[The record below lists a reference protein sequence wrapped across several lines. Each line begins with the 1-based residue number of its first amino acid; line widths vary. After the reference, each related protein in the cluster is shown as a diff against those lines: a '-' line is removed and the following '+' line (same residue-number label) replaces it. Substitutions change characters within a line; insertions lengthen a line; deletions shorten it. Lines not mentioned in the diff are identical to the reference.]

1 MNIYEVLRQPVI
13 TEKST
18 YLQEEDKYVFEVAL
32 TANKIQVRQAVEKAF
47 GVKVLSVNMITKP
60 GKHKKYGVKLY
71 KTPKRKKAVV
81 KLQHGDR
88 IEFFEG
94 A

>member
-18 YLQEEDKYVFEVAL
+18 YLQEQDKYVFEVAL
-32 TANKIQVRQAVEKAF
+32 TANKVQVRQAVEKAF
-47 GVKVLSVNMITKP
+47 GVKVLAVNIVTKP
-60 GKHKKYGVKLY
+60 GKHKRYGVKLY
-71 KTPKRKKAVV
+71 KTPKRKKEIV
-81 KLQHGDR
+81 KLQPGNL

>member
-18 YLQEEDKYVFEVAL
+18 YLQEQDKYVFEVAL
-32 TANKIQVRQAVEKAF
+32 TANKVQVRQAVEKAF
-47 GVKVLSVNMITKP
+47 GVKVLSVNMVTKP
-60 GKHKKYGVKLY
+60 GKQKRYGVKLY
-71 KTPKRKKAVV
+71 MTPKRKKAIV
-81 KLQHGDR
+81 KLQSGDR

>member
-18 YLQEEDKYVFEVAL
+18 YLQEQNKYVFEVAL
-32 TANKIQVRQAVEKAF
+32 TANKVQVRQAVEKVF
-47 GVKVLSVNMITKP
+47 GVKVLSVNMVIKP
-60 GKHKKYGVKLY
+60 GKQKRYGVKLY
-71 KTPKRKKAVV
+71 MTPRRKKAIV
-81 KLQHGDR
+81 KLRSGDR

>member
-18 YLQEEDKYVFEVAL
+18 YLQEQDKYVFEVAL
-32 TANKIQVRQAVEKAF
+32 TANKVQVRQAVEKAF
-47 GVKVLSVNMITKP
+47 GVKVLAVNIVTKP
-60 GKHKKYGVKLY
+60 GKHKRYGVKLY
-71 KTPKRKKAVV
+71 KTPKRKKPIV
-81 KLQHGDR
+81 KLQPGNR
-88 IEFFEG
+88 IEFYER

>member
-1 MNIYEVLRQPVI
+1 MI

-18 YLQEEDKYVFEVAL
+18 YLQEQDKYVFEVAL

-47 GVKVLSVNMITKP
+47 GVKVMSVNMITKP
-60 GKHKKYGVKLY
+60 GKHKRYGVKLY
-71 KTPKRKKAVV
+71 KTPNRKKAVV
-81 KLQHGDR
+81 KLQPGDR

>member
-1 MNIYEVLRQPVI
+1 MI

-18 YLQEEDKYVFEVAL
+18 YLQEQDKYVFEVAL

-60 GKHKKYGVKLY
+60 GKHKRYGVKLY
-71 KTPKRKKAVV
+71 KTPNRKKAVV
-81 KLQHGDR
+81 KLQPGDR

>member
-18 YLQEEDKYVFEVAL
+18 YLQEQDKYVFEVAL
-32 TANKIQVRQAVEKAF
+32 TANKVQVRQAVEKAF
-47 GVKVLSVNMITKP
+47 GVKVLAVNIVTNP
-60 GKHKKYGVKLY
+60 GKHKRYGVNLY
-71 KTPKRKKAVV
+71 YTPKRKKAIV
-81 KLQHGDR
+81 KLQPGNR